1 MTKAVL
7 NFNTLGSAQLNG
19 FSKIRVRVVNG
30 VMQIKPTNRVAGR
43 DLVDLRSKKQAT
55 PSFRATI
62 DAATMDQVPA
72 LHYFQLAADK
82 YGWFTVVP
90 CDKPV
95 LIPGKPALQGGSVSD
110 R

>member
-62 DAATMDQVPA
+62 VAATMDQVFFTP
-72 LHYFQLAADK
+72 HYFQLAADK
-82 YGWFTVVP
+82 YGWFTIVP

-95 LIPGKPALQGGSVSD
+95 LIPGKPAL
-110 R
+110 